1 VAQGTAREI
10 ACFGARGDGKTW
22 AALWAMVM
30 HAVEHHKAGFP
41 LPTTWIGLRDTHR
54 NHVQSTK
61 KSLTS
66 PSWPAEAKWVM
77 SDGDHLATFS
87 LQGIPFVRLELI
99 GADSP
104 ADAERV
110 RTEAH
115 GLWVDE
121 PAPAAE
127 VSNGITDELYYIA
140 SSSARLDTH
149 RRVSMLTSNYPDSD
163 HWTAQRFVFEPQ
175 PGTQYF
181 RIPGGERASA
191 EYRAELERLYATRP
205 DLARRLVRG
214 EFGSVMLGDQV
225 AVGFSR
231 AAHVK
236 VVRPFRGVP
245 IWLGQDGGHTPTTVI
260 GQRAEGRARI
270 LGALSSEH
278 AGMRQH
284 MTELVLPW
292 IGEHCPWAL
301 EGSDMVQVRYDPS
314 LDTDEQADIESNPLR
329 VMRALLAGHYRPGP
343 VTWEGRKDPMLRVLN
358 TLVGGEPLLEVDPYQ
373 ARGLVK
379 ALDGGWYYA
388 LGADG
393 RMKKA
398 DTASGSAQPKKP
410 NHPHEDYGDAF
421 CYLVAGMC
429 PTREVTAEARKP
441 YVAKHRFNPL
451 GPKLGTRL
459 LPPRRETW

>member
-1 VAQGTAREI
+1 
-10 ACFGARGDGKTW
+10 
-22 AALWAMVM
+22 MVM
-30 HAVEHHKAGFP
+30 HAAEHHRAGFP
-41 LPTTWIGLRDTHR
+41 LPTTWIALRDTHR
-54 NHVQSTK
+54 NHSLSTK
-61 KSLTS
+61 KSLTA
-66 PSWPAEAKWVM
+66 PGWPKGATWAM
-77 SDGDHLATFS
+77 SDGDHLATFT
-87 LQGIPFVRLELI
+87 LQGVPLVRLELI

-121 PAPAAE
+121 PAPAAD

-163 HWTAQRFVFEPQ
+163 HWTAQRFVYEPQ

-181 RIPGGERASA
+181 RIPAGERAST

-231 AAHVK
+231 ATHVRA
-236 VVRPFRGVP
+236 VRPMRGVP

-284 MTELVLPW
+284 MTELVMPW
-292 IGEHCPWAL
+292 LGEHCPWAL

-329 VMRALLAGHYRPGP
+329 VMRSLLAGHYRPGP
-343 VTWEGRKDPMLRVLN
+343 VSWEGRKDPMLRVLN
-358 TLVGGEPLLEVDPYQ
+358 AMVNGEPLLQVDPGQ
-373 ARGLVK
+373 AKGLIK
-379 ALDGGWYYA
+379 ALDGAWYYA
-388 LGADG
+388 LGPDG
-393 RMKKA
+393 RLKNK

-421 CYLVAGMC
+421 CYLVAGMA
-429 PTREVTAEARKP
+429 PSRDPATRVHKP
-441 YVAKHRFNPL
+441 YVAAHTFNPL
-451 GPKLGTRL
+451 GKPSPSRVIR
-459 LPPRRETW
+459 PRRETW